1 MTTDGSHASSKTR
14 FSTIDVMLI
23 GVSFVWGVNFSVV
36 KTALTDFSPLSFN
49 SVRFGLAS
57 LFILTLLWVLER
69 DLSFRKEDIGRLV
82 LLGLIGNTTY
92 QLLFIFGIVR
102 TTASNS
108 SLILATTP
116 IFVVLLSSVLGVERV
131 ERKVWQS
138 VIVSFIG
145 IFLIT
150 QGVGGTLTMTD
161 QSWIGD
167 LMILAGTICWS
178 TYTVLSKPLLKRY
191 SPLKL
196 TTLTMAIGTLPLVFV
211 SIPSLKEQNWGS
223 ISSQGWLSL
232 TYSFGLAIAI
242 GYVLWYTGVS
252 RIGSAR
258 TSLYSNLTPVIAIAV
273 AWLFLSETMTLLQ
286 VLGAV
291 LVLTSLYLARRQSA
305 VTNGN
310 TDDKE
315 IEPNENR
322 LDAHPQK
329 ASQET

>member
-23 GVSFVWGVNFSVV
+23 GVSFVWGINFSVV
-36 KTALTDFSPLSFN
+36 KTALADFFPLSFN
-49 SVRFGLAS
+49 SIRFSLAS
-57 LFILTLLWVLER
+57 LFILMLLWVLER
-69 DLSFRKEDIGRLV
+69 DLSFRREDMGRLV

-92 QLLFIFGIVR
+92 QLLYIHGIAR

-116 IFVVLLSSVLGVERV
+116 IFVALLSSALKVERV

-138 VIVSFIG
+138 VVLSFTG
-145 IFLIT
+145 ILLIT
-150 QGVGGTLTMTD
+150 QGVGGTLITKN

-167 LMILAGTICWS
+167 LLILTGTICWS
-178 TYTVLSKPLLKRY
+178 IYTVLSKPLLQRY

-196 TTLTMAIGTLPLVFV
+196 TTLTMVFGTLPLVLV
-211 SIPSLKEQNWGS
+211 SIPSMKEQNWS
-223 ISSQGWLSL
+223 SVSSQGWLSL
-232 TYSFGLAIAI
+232 AYSFCFAVAI

-258 TSLYSNLTPVIAIAV
+258 TSLYSNLTPVIAVAV

-291 LVLTSLYLARRQSA
+291 LVLTSLYLARRPSKA
-305 VTNGN
+305 TNSN
-310 TDDKE
+310 TNDKK
-315 IEPNENR
+315 IELNENR

-329 ASQET
+329 A